1 MYVWSVMMKT
11 IAILIFD
18 GIMASGVV
26 GPTDIF
32 NIANSIAKHFDRTNM
47 SDLFE
52 VKFVSLDDCE
62 VTTPNNITFKPTMK
76 LSEIDQADLLLVG
89 GHQYT
94 DEKKLLAHLKYMK
107 DFNPYLQRAHAKG
120 TTICSFCTGSFTLA
134 QAGLL
139 NDSKAT
145 VSWWLAQKFNQ
156 YFPHVELIMNEL
168 VVKNNNVWTCGA
180 TTAYTSLCVELVEKY
195 TNHQLA
201 SQLSRVMLLDNNRM
215 SQLPYMR
222 AQGALGHNDKAIA
235 SCQYWLQERL
245 SQSIT
250 IKAMSEQCALSE
262 RTLIRRFKAATGVT
276 PLSYLQQ
283 LRVDAAKQLLEN
295 TNLTLENIVTQ
306 VGYDDVSA
314 FRRLFTKLT
323 QLTPRAYR
331 SSFG

>member
-1 MYVWSVMMKT
+1 MKT
-11 IAILIFD
+11 IAILIFE
-18 GIMASGVV
+18 GIMPSGVV

-32 NIANSIAKHFDRTNM
+32 NIANSISKHFDRTSM
-47 SDLFE
+47 GDLFE

-62 VTTPNNITFKPTMK
+62 VTTPNHITFKPTMK
-76 LSEIDQADLLLVG
+76 LNEIEQADLVLVG
-89 GHQYT
+89 GHHYT
-94 DEKKLLAHLKYMK
+94 DEKGLLDHLKYMTN
-107 DFNPYLQRAHAKG
+107 FTPYLQRAHASG
-120 TTICSFCTGSFTLA
+120 TTICSFCTGSFALA

-139 NDSKAT
+139 DHSKAT
-145 VSWWLAQKFNQ
+145 VSWWLTQKFSQ
-156 YFPHVELIMNEL
+156 FFPSVELIMDKL
-168 VVKNNNVWTCGA
+168 IVKNNNVWTSGA

-201 SQLSRVMLLDNNRM
+201 SQLSRVLLLDNNRM

-222 AQGALGHNDKAIA
+222 AQGALGHSDKAIA

-250 IKAMSEQCALSE
+250 IKAMSDQCALSE